1 MVYATHSTVKTT
13 LVFGK
18 NLQWLKDNRSKTQ
31 DPQEVKISSWNIKTF
46 FLHPCQRPY
55 HDEYTSSRQ
64 ITEVKQH
71 WVLEC
76 LGTLG
81 AVGFK
86 SLLQSFP
93 FLFLM
98 SMIWRKDWFGKLWWG
113 QAKVEL
119 RYLSAI
125 CWAFLTKG
133 HQNENE
139 KSPQSMLQSLSNDAE
154 QNSIKTSCL
163 GCPRLISTAQKA
175 LSKIILHR
183 IISVVWLTNFL
194 SEIRSLSNHDDETQ
208 FRILSV
214 KPIWSFSA
222 FDHWWSLTVQLWAV
236 MDGE

>member
-46 FLHPCQRPY
+46 FLHPCQR
-55 HDEYTSSRQ
+55 
-64 ITEVKQH
+64 
-71 WVLEC
+71 LE
-76 LGTLG
+76 TLG
-81 AVGFK
+81 AVCFK